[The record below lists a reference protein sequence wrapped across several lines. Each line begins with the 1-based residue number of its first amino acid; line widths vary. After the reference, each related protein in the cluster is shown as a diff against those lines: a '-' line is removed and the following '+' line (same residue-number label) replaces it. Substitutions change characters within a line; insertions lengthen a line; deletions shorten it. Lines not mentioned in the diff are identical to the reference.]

1 MKHLLAIIVF
11 CSISMLV
18 FTTGI
23 SAQTTPVKIIDFLT
37 IRFSEQKL
45 KLDDICRIK
54 DDALSARIFKEYGA
68 VFISVDAVT
77 PPPKCIFESET
88 ELAAFQNR
96 LQSRTETIGGTT
108 IDLQADAM
116 ELLLRAV
123 KDAERRGKKITPRG
137 GKTAASRSFADTQ
150 RIWDSRFFPG
160 LTHWTLKEKI
170 SAADA
175 EAAKKMTIPNQ
186 VRKVLEWEAKGYFF
200 STGKD
205 RTILSSVAAPGT
217 SQHLSMLALDVTQFA
232 DPLVRQ
238 ILNMH
243 GWYQT
248 VADDTPHF
256 TYLGVPEA
264 DLPARGLK
272 PVARGGYTFW
282 VPNI

>member
-1 MKHLLAIIVF
+1 MKRRINAFLICALATAVIA
-11 CSISMLV
+11 
-18 FTTGI
+18 T
-23 SAQTTPVKIIDFLT
+23 SAGAQPASVKITDYLT
-37 IRFSEQKL
+37 TRLSKQKIR
-45 KLDDICRIK
+45 LDSICSVK

-68 VFISVDAVT
+68 VFVSVDAVT
-77 PPPKCIFESET
+77 TPPKCIFESESD
-88 ELAAFQNR
+88 LAVFQHR
-96 LQSRTETIGGTT
+96 IQRRTETIGGTT
-108 IDLQADAM
+108 VELQTDAM
-116 ELLLRAV
+116 ELLKRAIA
-123 KDAERRGKKITPRG
+123 DAARSGKSITPRG
-137 GKTAASRSFADTQ
+137 GKTAATRSFADTQ
-150 RIWDSRFFPG
+150 RLWDSRFFPA
-160 LTHWTLKEKI
+160 LTYWTAKGKI

-175 EAAKKMTIPNQ
+175 EAVKKVSIPDQ
-186 VRKVLEWEAKGYFF
+186 VRRVLEWESNGYFF

-217 SQHLSMLALDVTQFA
+217 SQHLSGLALDVTQFA

-264 DLPARGLK
+264 ELPSRGLK
-272 PVARGGYTFW
+272 TVSRGGYTFW